1 MAAQELVV
9 QAPVAG
15 RIVPLDQVADPMF
28 SLGMIGDG
36 IAIEPASGEV
46 CAPCDGVVVS
56 VHSRGHAIKLRADN
70 GAEVLV
76 HVGLEAVALRGEGFE
91 VAVAEGQRVA
101 AGELLSRFDPE
112 RLAALCGLITTPT
125 VITSDAFH
133 IERRAEAGPV
143 AVGDAVM
150 TVAPVGAPVEPPKM
164 TSDRE
169 VVLEMT
175 LGFHARPAAL
185 LAEIAKGFASSVQVS
200 LGDKQA
206 NAKSPV
212 SLLTLGC
219 RYGSRLRVSAGG
231 VDAEAAV
238 AAVAE
243 AIASGLGDPVVPLGT
258 APDAASAEPGEAPAP
273 SEPFAPGERAVL
285 DGIVASP
292 GIAMGTVVRFGASRR
307 APAET
312 GADPATETVL
322 LRAAVAEVARHLKT
336 QAETSRNAPQREI
349 AAAHAALLDDPE
361 LMDAADKWI
370 AAGKSAGNAWCRA
383 IEVQTTILR
392 GLDNARLAER
402 AEDLVDLE
410 QRVLAA
416 LAGESLDP
424 VALPPDAIVVAED
437 ILPSQFMG
445 FGEQLPAGFVL
456 AKGGRTSHVAIL
468 AASSGV
474 PMLVAVGPDA
484 LRIPEGAALVL
495 DAETGRAVVNPS
507 AQAMQAIRAASAAR
521 EARRDANRAA
531 ARAECAMADGTRL
544 PVYANVGSVGDA
556 ARGDAFGAE
565 GSGLVRTEFL
575 FLDRRTAPTE
585 AEQLAEYQAMA
596 DAMRGKPL
604 TFRMLDIGG
613 DKPIPYLPGKPEE
626 NPILGVRGI
635 RMSKRHPDMLRQ
647 QFRALLRLAPGGQC
661 RIMLPMIADVAELR
675 WAREVFAAEKAA
687 LGIAAPVPLGIMIEV
702 PSAVALADR
711 LAAEADFFSIGTN
724 DLTQYVLA
732 MDRGNPDLAAEVDAF
747 HPAVLRMIAQ
757 TVEGAKTHGRP
768 VGVCGGLA
776 SEVLAAPILIGLGVA
791 SLSATRSG
799 IPDLKAFIR
808 TLDLPTCRA
817 VAQDAL
823 QQDTPEAVRALV
835 LARWPDALP
844 PSLAGI
850 IGESAGA

>member
-1 MAAQELVV
+1 MATQELVV
-9 QAPVAG
+9 QAPIAG
-15 RIVPLDQVADPMF
+15 RVVPLDQVADPMF
-28 SLGMIGDG
+28 ALGMIGDG
-36 IAIEPASGEV
+36 IAIEPTSGEV
-46 CAPCDGVVVS
+46 FAPCAGVVVS
-56 VHSRGHAIKLRADN
+56 VHSRGHAIKIAADT

-91 VAVAEGQRVA
+91 VMVAEGQRVA
-101 AGELLSRFDPE
+101 AGDLLSRFDPE

-133 IERRAEAGPV
+133 IERRAEAGSV

-150 TVAPVGAPVEPPKM
+150 TIAAVGAAVEPPK
-164 TSDRE
+164 TTVERE

-185 LAEIAKGFASSVQVS
+185 LAEIAKDFTSAVQVKF
-200 LGDKQA
+200 GDKQA

-219 RYGSRLRVSAGG
+219 RYGSHLTVSAGG
-231 VDAEAAV
+231 ADAEAAV
-238 AAVAE
+238 AAVAD
-243 AIASGLGDPVVPLGT
+243 AIASGLGDPVVPIGS
-258 APDAASAEPGEAPAP
+258 DAAAPGAVEEEIVPA
-273 SEPFAPGERAVL
+273 EPFAAGERAVL

-292 GIAMGTVVRFGASRR
+292 GIAMGTVVRFGANRR
-307 APAET
+307 VPPET
-312 GADPATETVL
+312 GEDPATETVL
-322 LRAAVAEVARHLKT
+322 LRAAVDAVRRYLKAQVENGHT
-336 QAETSRNAPQREI
+336 APQREI

-370 AAGKSAGNAWCRA
+370 AEGKSAGNAWCRA
-383 IEVQTTILR
+383 IEIQTTILR

-416 LAGESLDP
+416 LAGEDLDG
-424 VALPPDAIVVAED
+424 VAVSPDAIVVADD

-445 FGEQLPAGFVL
+445 FGDQLPAGFVV

-474 PMLVAVGPDA
+474 PMLVAVGANA
-484 LRIPEGAALVL
+484 LRIPEGATLVL
-495 DAETGRAVVNPS
+495 DAETGRAVLNPP
-507 AQAMQAIRAASAAR
+507 ATAMQAIKEASAAR

-531 ARAECAMADGTRL
+531 AATDCVMADGTRL

-556 ARGDAFGAE
+556 LRGYAFGAE

-596 DAMRGKPL
+596 EAMHGRPL

-613 DKPIPYLPGKPEE
+613 DKPTPYLPGKPEE

-635 RMSKRHPDMLRQ
+635 RMAKRHPDMLRQ
-647 QFRALLRLAPGGQC
+647 QFRAILRLAPAGQC
-661 RIMLPMIADVAELR
+661 RIMLPMIADIEELR
-675 WAREVFAAEKAA
+675 WARGLFEAEKAA
-687 LGIAAPVPLGIMIEV
+687 LGITASVPLGIMIEV

-711 LAAEADFFSIGTN
+711 LATEADFFSIGTN

-757 TVEGAKTHGRP
+757 TVAGARTLNRP

-776 SEVLAAPILIGLGVA
+776 SEVLAAPILIGLGVT

-808 TLDLPTCRA
+808 TLDLPACRA
-817 VAQDAL
+817 VAQEAL
-823 QQDTPEAVRALV
+823 QQDTAEAVRQLV
-835 LARWPDALP
+835 LARWPDSLP

-850 IGESAGA
+850 IGDSAVA

>member
-1 MAAQELVV
+1 MAAQELVL

-28 SLGMIGDG
+28 ALGMIGDG

-46 CAPCDGVVVS
+46 FAPCAGVVVS
-56 VHSRGHAIKLRADN
+56 VHNRGHAIKLRSDD

-101 AGELLSRFDPE
+101 AGELLSRFDPA
-112 RLAALCGLITTPT
+112 RLAALCGLITTPM

-133 IERRAEAGPV
+133 IESRADAGPV

-150 TVAPVGAPVEPPKM
+150 TVAPVGAAVEPPK
-164 TSDRE
+164 TTVERD

-185 LAEIAKGFASSVQVS
+185 LAEIAKGFTSAVRIAF
-200 LGDKQA
+200 GDKQA

-231 VDAEAAV
+231 ADAEAAV
-238 AAVAE
+238 AAVAD
-243 AIASGLGDPVVPLGT
+243 AIASGLGDPVVPIGS
-258 APDAASAEPGEAPAP
+258 APDASPDAAENLVPAEP
-273 SEPFAPGERAVL
+273 FTPGERVVL

-292 GIAMGTVVRFGASRR
+292 GIAMGTVVRFGARRR
-307 APAET
+307 APSET

-322 LRAAVAEVARHLKT
+322 LRAAVDDVRRHLKA
-336 QAETSRNAPQREI
+336 QVETGRTAPQREI
-349 AAAHAALLDDPE
+349 AAAHAGLIDDPE

-370 AAGKSAGNAWCRA
+370 AAGKSAGDAWCRA

-416 LAGESLDP
+416 LAGESLDG
-424 VALPPDAIVVAED
+424 VAVAPDAIVVAED
-437 ILPSQFMG
+437 ILPSQFMA
-445 FGEQLPAGFVL
+445 FGEQLPAGFVV

-474 PMLVAVGPDA
+474 PMLVAVGADA
-484 LRIPEGAALVL
+484 LRIPDGATLVL

-507 AQAMQAIRAASAAR
+507 AAAMQAIQDASAAR

-531 ARAECAMADGTRL
+531 ASTDCVMADGTRL

-556 ARGDAFGAE
+556 LRGYAFGAE

-575 FLDRRTAPTE
+575 FLDRRAAPTE

-596 DAMRGKPL
+596 EAMHGKPL
-604 TFRMLDIGG
+604 TIRMLDIGG
-613 DKPIPYLPGKPEE
+613 DKPTPYLPGKPEE

-635 RMSKRHPDMLRQ
+635 RMSKRHPEMLRQ
-647 QFRALLRLAPGGQC
+647 QFRAILRLAPAGQC
-661 RIMLPMIADVAELR
+661 RIMLPMIADLAELR
-675 WAREVFAAEKAA
+675 WARRLFEEEKAA
-687 LGIAAPVPLGIMIEV
+687 LGIVQPVPLGIMIEV

-757 TVEGAKTHGRP
+757 TVAGARTHDRP

-776 SEVLAAPILIGLGVA
+776 SEVLAAPILIGLGVT

-808 TLDLPTCRA
+808 TLDVPTCRT
-817 VAQDAL
+817 VAQEAL

-835 LARWPDALP
+835 LARWPDSLP

-850 IGESAGA
+850 IGDSAAA